1 MFLLHYC
8 TLAIEGT
15 VLAKDVQ
22 PEKQVEHALLY
33 ARVSTQ
39 MQVNDGMSMEA
50 QEKTLRNAAE
60 FSGFTSVEILLEE
73 GRSGKSISGRPV
85 LRDALSRLDKGDAHA
100 LIVTRIDRLARS
112 TTDFLSIVDR
122 AAKNN
127 WRLVLL
133 DLNLDTSTYQGRFVT
148 TIMSALAEM
157 ERGIIAERQKDVH
170 KHRRDNG
177 QVWGVDL
184 GPKKRISEEVLN
196 RIYAERAAGQS
207 MNGIARILNAEG
219 IPAAYGGKWSASSIK
234 YVLDQKSEESK

>member
-1 MFLLHYC
+1 M
-8 TLAIEGT
+8 T
-15 VLAKDVQ
+15 KNVQ

-60 FSGFTSVEILLEE
+60 FAGFSSVEVLLEE
-73 GRSGKSISGRPV
+73 GRSGKSITGRPV
-85 LRDALSRLDKGDAHA
+85 LRDALTRLDNGTAQA

-133 DLNLDTSTYQGRFVT
+133 DLNLDTSTYQGIHVNNDKFSSICTPQSIHGLCVLLVLR
-148 TIMSALAEM
+148 
-157 ERGIIAERQKDVH
+157 RG
-170 KHRRDNG
+170 
-177 QVWGVDL
+177 
-184 GPKKRISEEVLN
+184 LN
-196 RIYAERAAGQS
+196 R
-207 MNGIARILNAEG
+207 
-219 IPAAYGGKWSASSIK
+219 
-234 YVLDQKSEESK
+234 KSHPRDPGH